1 MGPTAK
7 LRYLSSWF
15 LLQIIISTVIITK
28 KKKKKKNANYKLFDF
43 DSLILF
49 IGSLLVYP
57 KIHSCAKKGVCV
69 W

>member
-7 LRYLSSWF
+7 LRLPPPPNHHLYCHHY
-15 LLQIIISTVIITK
+15 QK
-28 KKKKKKNANYKLFDF
+28 KINANNKLFDL

-57 KIHSCAKKGVCV
+57 KIHSCAKKGVSV

>member
-1 MGPTAK
+1 MGPTVSYVTC
-7 LRYLSSWF
+7 LPPPNHHLYCRHY
-15 LLQIIISTVIITK
+15 QK
-28 KKKKKKNANYKLFDF
+28 KKANNKLFDL